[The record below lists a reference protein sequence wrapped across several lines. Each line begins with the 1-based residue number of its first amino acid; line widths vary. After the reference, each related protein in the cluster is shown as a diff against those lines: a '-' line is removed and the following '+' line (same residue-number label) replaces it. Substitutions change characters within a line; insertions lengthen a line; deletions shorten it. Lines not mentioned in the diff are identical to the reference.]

1 MVYSQYMAGV
11 GLIITIIILK
21 TLSFVTH
28 GVFSQCEKMYHKPCP
43 YNLLHTVCEIKNELL
58 TATPNQKHPYCSWKW
73 PWKTQC
79 GTWCKWWNTLEGE
92 GGLDADSR
100 GIHRTGSMS
109 VWKGELSWWDRC
121 RRCCAARH
129 ASDSGTPSCY
139 LKSIVWFS
147 VNKRSQHNEGSP

>member
-1 MVYSQYMAGV
+1 MVPMVYSQYMAGV

-28 GVFSQCEKMYHKPCP
+28 GVFSQCETMYHKPCP

-79 GTWCKWWNTLEGE
+79 GTWCKWWNTLEG
-92 GGLDADSR
+92 GGAWPRQQRYSQNRINVCLKGRAIMVGQMPTLLCCTSR
-100 GIHRTGSMS
+100 LWLWNAVM
-109 VWKGELSWWDRC
+109 LSEIDC
-121 RRCCAARH
+121 LVQCEQEKPA
-129 ASDSGTPSCY
+129 
-139 LKSIVWFS
+139 
-147 VNKRSQHNEGSP
+147 